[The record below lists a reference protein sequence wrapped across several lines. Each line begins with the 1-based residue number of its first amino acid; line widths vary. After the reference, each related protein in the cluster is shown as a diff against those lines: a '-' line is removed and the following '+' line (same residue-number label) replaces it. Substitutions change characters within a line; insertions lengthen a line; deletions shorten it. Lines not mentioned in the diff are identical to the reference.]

1 MLRSKLL
8 IMIPAALLMSS
19 VSDRSIDFARMSIY
33 QQNLLLYHG
42 RAGFQKPQHQGRIA
56 QPVNEEERIQF
67 PVDAI
72 EIGTIEYPQ
81 AKTRVAIVDS
91 ENGAIFGDGK
101 EFLHDGE
108 AVLTF
113 DDGPNPE
120 TTPYIL
126 DILKR
131 HNIKAM
137 FFIVGHRLYS
147 HPQAKEVL
155 KRIAREGHSIANHSY
170 THPGMKGLL
179 KMHGP
184 NAVLNEIASTQ
195 LASFNTLG
203 FADPF
208 FRFPGGTFND
218 ELQRLVKDNRLTN
231 WKWNID
237 SLDYM
242 DCKKLDAA
250 GIRCLEKFTTSEMAS
265 NAITNV
271 SKGLARYKKGI
282 ILFHDIKQQTVM
294 ALPTILNEMMA
305 KNYTFVLPKVSREES
320 RRDNPLLSY
329 PTRYKT
335 E

>member
-1 MLRSKLL
+1 MLRSKYLL
-8 IMIPAALLMSS
+8 IVPAALMFSS

-33 QQNLLLYHG
+33 QQNLLLSHG
-42 RAGFQKPQHQGRIA
+42 TPKLKEVQKSNRIVEF
-56 QPVNEEERIQF
+56 VNEEQHFEF
-67 PVDAI
+67 PTEGMSDESVQ
-72 EIGTIEYPQ
+72 YHQ
-81 AKTRVAIVDS
+81 AKTRVAVVDS

-101 EFLHDGE
+101 EFLQDGE

-147 HPQAKEVL
+147 HPLAKDVL
-155 KRIAREGHSIANHSY
+155 RRIAREGHSIANHSY

-179 KMHGP
+179 KISGP
-184 NAVLNEIASTQ
+184 RAVLNEIASTQ
-195 LASFNTLG
+195 KANFNTVG

-218 ELQRLVKDNRLTN
+218 TLQRLIKDNRLTN

-242 DCKKLDAA
+242 DCRKLDAA
-250 GIRCLEKFTTSEMAS
+250 GVRCLEKFTTREMAS
-265 NAITNV
+265 NAVSNV

-282 ILFHDIKQQTVM
+282 ILFHDIKPQTVM
-294 ALPTILNEMMA
+294 ALPKILNEMIEN
-305 KNYTFVLPKVSREES
+305 NYTFVLPQVSREDS
-320 RRDNPLLSY
+320 RHQSPLLSY
-329 PTRYKT
+329 PTSFKT

>member
-1 MLRSKLL
+1 MLRQKPFFLL
-8 IMIPAALLMSS
+8 PLAFLASS
-19 VSDRSIDFARMSIY
+19 VSNTDIDFARMSIY
-33 QQNLLLYHG
+33 QQNLLLYHEHSIYEKNTKSG
-42 RAGFQKPQHQGRIA
+42 RVKESIG
-56 QPVNEEERIQF
+56 EERDRNIS
-67 PVDAI
+67 PISEDDA
-72 EIGTIEYPQ
+72 TEYPQ
-81 AKTRVAIVDS
+81 AKTRVAVVDS

-101 EFLHDGE
+101 EFLHEGE

-147 HPQAKEVL
+147 HPQAKNVL

-179 KMHGP
+179 KISGR

-195 LASFNTLG
+195 QAAFNTIG

-208 FRFPGGTFND
+208 FRFPGGTYND
-218 ELQRLVKDNRLTN
+218 ELQQLIKDNRLTN

-242 DCKKLDAA
+242 DCKKLDSA
-250 GIRCLEKFTTSEMAS
+250 GIRCLQKFTVPEMTV
-265 NAITNV
+265 NAINNV
-271 SKGLARYKKGI
+271 SKGLTRYKKGI
-282 ILFHDIKQQTVM
+282 VLFHDIKPQTVA
-294 ALPTILNEMMA
+294 ALPAILKEMME
-305 KNYTFVLPKVSREES
+305 KNYTFVLPQVSREES
-320 RRDNPLLSY
+320 RRDSPLFSF
-329 PTRYKT
+329 PTQFKT
-335 E
+335 Q